1 MVMVIK
7 LDDKTKALVASYV
20 RSAVGAGLAVYAS
33 GVRDVRGILSAA
45 GAAVVPPLLR
55 WVNKADTAFGRGS
68 K

>member
-1 MVMVIK
+1 MVINV
-7 LDDKTKALVASYV
+7 DEKTKAAVCSYV
-20 RSAVGAGLAVYAS
+20 RAAVGAGLAVYAA

-55 WVNKADTAFGRGS
+55 WVNKNDEAFGRGS

>member
-1 MVMVIK
+1 MVINV
-7 LDDKTKALVASYV
+7 DDKTKAVICSYA
-20 RSAVGAGLAVYAS
+20 RAAVGAGLAVYAA

-55 WVNKADTAFGRGS
+55 WVNKNDEAFGRGS

>member
-1 MVMVIK
+1 MVIEFN
-7 LDDKTKALVASYV
+7 DKAKEVVLSYA
-20 RSAVGAGLAVYAS
+20 RAAVGAGLAVYAA

-55 WVNKADTAFGRGS
+55 WVNKSDATFGRGS

>member
-1 MVMVIK
+1 MVINF
-7 LDDKTKALVASYV
+7 DEKTKALVASYV
-20 RSAVGAGLAVYAS
+20 RSAVGAGLAVYTA

-55 WVNKADTAFGRGS
+55 WVNKADSAFGRGS

>member
-1 MVMVIK
+1 MVIK

-20 RSAVGAGLAVYAS
+20 RSAVGAGLAVYTA

-55 WVNKADTAFGRGS
+55 WVNKNDASFGRGS

>member
-1 MVMVIK
+1 MVVNVDAK
-7 LDDKTKALVASYV
+7 VKEAALSYA
-20 RSAVGAGLAVYAS
+20 RAAVGAGLAVYAA

-55 WVNKADTAFGRGS
+55 WVNKSDEAFGRGS